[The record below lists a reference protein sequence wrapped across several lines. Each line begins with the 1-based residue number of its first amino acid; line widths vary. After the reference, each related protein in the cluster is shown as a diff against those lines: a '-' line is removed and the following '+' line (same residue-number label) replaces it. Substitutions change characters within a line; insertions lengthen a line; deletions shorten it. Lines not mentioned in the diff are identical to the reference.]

1 MAGSLS
7 VLGLSLFS
15 NDPVLWI
22 KMGIAFFMVQ
32 LLGIPQ
38 GVVEG
43 GKQYLVISLG
53 GKEVLLL
60 KIMKVVS
67 VKHLSV
73 NTKFH
78 MQKIL

>member
-7 VLGLSLFS
+7 VLALSLFS

-43 GKQYLVISLG
+43 GK
-53 GKEVLLL
+53 
-60 KIMKVVS
+60 
-67 VKHLSV
+67 
-73 NTKFH
+73 
-78 MQKIL
+78 